1 MQEPARSQG
10 VPGANPG
17 RAGNAASAGNAG
29 SAGNGAAGSAAR
41 PPHAAPAPHVPG
53 PGRAPDGSADGHPEA
68 PAVAAGILTAPEV
81 GRLLNAC
88 SQRAATGLRNRAL
101 IAVLYRGG
109 LRVSE
114 AIALVPADVDRSA
127 RTLRVGRRRRRPT
140 LALDAGSF
148 AFVESW
154 LRRRRE
160 RGLPD
165 DAPLL
170 CTLKGEP
177 LKPSYIRALLP
188 RLARK
193 AGIPKRVSAEALRRT
208 LALELA
214 REGVPVGL
222 IQAHLGH
229 SSPVTTARFLARVTP
244 GGVALAMQ
252 HRASWLP

>member
-10 VPGANPG
+10 ADGADPGSATAANTPATVSAGASG
-17 RAGNAASAGNAG
+17 RAGRGL
-29 SAGNGAAGSAAR
+29 R
-41 PPHAAPAPHVPG
+41 AAPAPDG
-53 PGRAPDGSADGHPEA
+53 TATDGRADGRSEA
-68 PAVAAGILTAPEV
+68 AAGTLTASEV
-81 GRLLNAC
+81 GCLLNAC

-101 IAVLYRGG
+101 IAMLYRGG

-114 AIALVPADVDRSA
+114 ALALAPADVDRTG
-127 RTLRVGRRRRRPT
+127 RTLRVGRRQRRPT

-165 DAPLL
+165 DAPLF

-188 RLARK
+188 RLARR
-193 AGIPKRVSAEALRRT
+193 AGISKRVSAEVLRRT

-244 GGVALAMQ
+244 DGVALPMQ
-252 HRASWLP
+252 RRSTWLP